1 MPPNLDR
8 VLLDFSGT
16 APTKSLGTRR
26 DMKTEHT
33 ERGTPGPLAAPDSDT
48 LKMDSS
54 NAGLLKLRERP
65 EMT

>member
-8 VLLDFSGT
+8 VLLDFTGT

-26 DMKTEHT
+26 DVKAEHA
-33 ERGTPGPLAAPDSDT
+33 ERGNPVPDSDA

-65 EMT
+65 EIT